1 MGPGLVLLL
10 AIGGAAL
17 VRALGSRRVSAG
29 DRRFVGVTLIAT
41 FLLVVLLVIVG
52 IWAGARSLLLGVP
65 VTVGAL
71 ILGGGWMRVSLDQ
84 ARYAGTAGRPRDGM
98 DELVERL
105 AAGYRSLAGW
115 LLGAGLVV
123 AVGFVVWLLFRRVF

>member
-1 MGPGLVLLL
+1 
-10 AIGGAAL
+10 
-17 VRALGSRRVSAG
+17 
-29 DRRFVGVTLIAT
+29 
-41 FLLVVLLVIVG
+41 
-52 IWAGARSLLLGVP
+52 
-65 VTVGAL
+65 
-71 ILGGGWMRVSLDQ
+71 MRVSLDQ

-105 AAGYRSLAGW
+105 AAGYRSVAGW